1 MKDIILGKIHNIIK
15 AILIAAISFAIFGC
29 GKGVISPSDLIE
41 YAKRGNIA
49 KVKTAVD
56 ADKSLANLKRDDG
69 VPLIAFAA
77 TNGHSDIVAYLLDM
91 GAIDLGNS
99 LHWAVEQEHLDVI
112 KLLLNRKADVNLKG
126 SLQQTPLH
134 YTTQNQNPNIA
145 ELLIAA
151 GADVS
156 ATDYYGRTPL
166 HRCKSQ
172 AVAKVLIATGANVN
186 AKDYNGYTPLHWAGT
201 PREIVDKATIEY
213 LLSHG
218 ADTNSKDNT
227 GLTPRQLAMK
237 NGQKALIAILDAYT
251 TRTKMKTAKQE
262 SF

>member
-1 MKDIILGKIHNIIK
+1 MHNIVI

-29 GKGVISPSDLIE
+29 GEGVISPSDLIE
-41 YAKRGNIA
+41 YAKRGNID
-49 KVKTAVD
+49 KVRSAVD

-69 VPLIAFAA
+69 IPLIYFAA
-77 TNGHSDIVAYLLDM
+77 ANGYSNIVAYLLDM
-91 GAIDLGNS
+91 GADIDRPPAFES
-99 LHWAVEQEHLDVI
+99 ALHAAVMYEHLDVV
-112 KLLLNRKADVNLKG
+112 KVLLNRKANVALKG
-126 SLQQTPLH
+126 ILQETPLH
-134 YTTQNQNPNIA
+134 NTTQYQNPNIA

-172 AVAKVLIATGANVN
+172 AVAKVLIASGANVN

-201 PREIVDKATIEY
+201 SREIVDKATIEY
-213 LLSHG
+213 LLNHG

-251 TRTKMKTAKQE
+251 TRTKIKTAQQE